1 MFEKKIEKIQKIIKE
16 RPINIFIGKNANL
29 FSREIVNIILY
40 NFKQFQIIEDTK
52 NSDIII
58 NHITDSNHEIYDS
71 TLNILISGE
80 PVNLILKYDISVDTK
95 YNSNAF
101 KVIYYPFIFSSL
113 SEHRKSINPKDYL
126 NEKKNFCAY
135 MYNQSYNNRIKYFNL
150 LSRYKKVDALG
161 KCCNNVNIKD
171 TRGIY
176 NDKITYND
184 IAVNHY
190 SIYKFVLAIE
200 STMLEGYTTEKLINP
215 LIANSLPIYWG
226 DSKIFQY
233 INKKRIIYIPD
244 FSSDN
249 ELLEHIKY
257 LDTHDDKYN
266 EIVSENIYV
275 DPDFTIEKFN
285 IEIKNT
291 ISEILGFQKY

>member
-113 SEHRKSINPKDYL
+113 SEHRKY
-126 NEKKNFCAY
+126 NF
-135 MYNQSYNNRIKYFNL
+135 
-150 LSRYKKVDALG
+150 
-161 KCCNNVNIKD
+161 
-171 TRGIY
+171 
-176 NDKITYND
+176 
-184 IAVNHY
+184 
-190 SIYKFVLAIE
+190 
-200 STMLEGYTTEKLINP
+200 
-215 LIANSLPIYWG
+215 
-226 DSKIFQY
+226 
-233 INKKRIIYIPD
+233 
-244 FSSDN
+244 
-249 ELLEHIKY
+249 
-257 LDTHDDKYN
+257 
-266 EIVSENIYV
+266 
-275 DPDFTIEKFN
+275 
-285 IEIKNT
+285 
-291 ISEILGFQKY
+291 

>member
-150 LSRYKKVDALG
+150 LSRYKKVDALC

-244 FSSDN
+244 FPSDN
-249 ELLEHIKY
+249 ELLEYIKY
-257 LDTHDDKYN
+257 LDTHNDKYN

-285 IEIKNT
+285 IKIKNT

>member
-1 MFEKKIEKIQKIIKE
+1 
-16 RPINIFIGKNANL
+16 
-29 FSREIVNIILY
+29 
-40 NFKQFQIIEDTK
+40 
-52 NSDIII
+52 
-58 NHITDSNHEIYDS
+58 
-71 TLNILISGE
+71 
-80 PVNLILKYDISVDTK
+80 
-95 YNSNAF
+95 
-101 KVIYYPFIFSSL
+101 
-113 SEHRKSINPKDYL
+113 
-126 NEKKNFCAY
+126 
-135 MYNQSYNNRIKYFNL
+135 
-150 LSRYKKVDALG
+150 
-161 KCCNNVNIKD
+161 
-171 TRGIY
+171 
-176 NDKITYND
+176 
-184 IAVNHY
+184 
-190 SIYKFVLAIE
+190 
-200 STMLEGYTTEKLINP
+200 MLEGYTTEKLINP